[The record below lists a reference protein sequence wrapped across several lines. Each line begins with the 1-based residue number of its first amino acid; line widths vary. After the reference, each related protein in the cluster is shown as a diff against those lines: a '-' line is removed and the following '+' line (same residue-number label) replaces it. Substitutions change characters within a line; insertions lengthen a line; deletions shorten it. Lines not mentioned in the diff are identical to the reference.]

1 MPAPLL
7 PREHVLQKLISE
19 FRTRGYD
26 ATSLSNIAMATGLG
40 KSSLYHHFPGGKE
53 QMAADVLEH
62 LREALR
68 LNVFEPL
75 RSVTPARRRF
85 DQLLQ
90 AIDGFYAGGKDACLL
105 ERLCASGQ
113 AAALRRPLRSTFNE
127 MMGAFEEAA
136 LDAKLPAALARSRA
150 EDAVVRI
157 EGALVV
163 CAGLGEIGPFQRVMR
178 SLKRDFLR
186 TAPR

>member
-1 MPAPLL
+1 MPAPLMS
-7 PREHVLQKLISE
+7 REQVLEKLIVE
-19 FRTRGYD
+19 FRARGYD
-26 ATSLSNIAMATGLG
+26 ATSMNDIATATGLG

-68 LNVFEPL
+68 SNVFEPL

-85 DQLLQ
+85 DQLLR
-90 AIDGFYAGGKDACLL
+90 AIDAFYAGGEHACLL
-105 ERLCASGQ
+105 ERLGASGQ
-113 AAALRRPLRSTFNE
+113 AAALRRPLRSTFRD

-136 LDAKLPAALARSRA
+136 LDANLPAALARARA

-157 EGALVV
+157 EGALVM
-163 CAGLGEIGPFQRVMR
+163 CAGIGETGPFQRVMR
-178 SLKRDFLR
+178 SLKRDFLESPTR
-186 TAPR
+186 

>member
-1 MPAPLL
+1 M
-7 PREHVLQKLISE
+7 PREQVLQKLISE

-26 ATSLSNIAMATGLG
+26 ATSLSNIATATGLG

-62 LREALR
+62 LRQALR
-68 LNVFEPL
+68 LNVFGPL
-75 RSVTPARRRF
+75 RSVTPAPRRF

-90 AIDGFYAGGKDACLL
+90 AIDTFYSGGKDACLL

-127 MMGAFEEAA
+127 MMGAFEEVA
-136 LDAKLPAALARSRA
+136 LDAKLPVALARARA

-186 TAPR
+186 SAPH